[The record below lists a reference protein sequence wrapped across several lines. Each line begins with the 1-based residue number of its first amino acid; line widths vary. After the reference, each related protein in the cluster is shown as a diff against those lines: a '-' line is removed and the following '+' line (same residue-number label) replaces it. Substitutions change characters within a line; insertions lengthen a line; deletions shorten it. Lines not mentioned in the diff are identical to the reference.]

1 MSIDE
6 SQVTAAVGAVT
17 DPELRRPLAEL
28 GMVGSLQTRRKRVAV
43 ELALPVAHYPQVEEL
58 EERIRRAAGT
68 VAEKLLSDSEA
79 SAPRTLSGSGSTS
92 PSVPVTAKFPEEM
105 WHVH

>member
-43 ELALPVAHYPQVEEL
+43 LFCTVLAVQRSVSC
-58 EERIRRAAGT
+58 
-68 VAEKLLSDSEA
+68 LLY
-79 SAPRTLSGSGSTS
+79 TS
-92 PSVPVTAKFPEEM
+92 RCV
-105 WHVH
+105 